1 VLYPFEGRLAH
12 QTLGM
17 LLTRRLERFGL
28 KPLGF
33 VATDYVIGISASA
46 DMGRAFALD
55 PGLIGRLMEP
65 DMLGDDLEAWMAES
79 FLLKRMFK
87 ACAQIAGLVEK
98 NAIGAS
104 KKTGRQVTVST
115 DLIYDVLRE
124 HQPDHILLEAAWA
137 DASTGLLD
145 LRRLAE
151 MLSRISGRIVH
162 KRLDRISPLA
172 VPIML
177 EVGRER
183 VAGEADEDILRA
195 AADDIIREAMA

>member
-1 VLYPFEGRLAH
+1 
-12 QTLGM
+12 M

-28 KPLGF
+28 RPLGF
-33 VATDYVIGISASA
+33 IATDYVIGVWCATDVGSAFVRGQPTLS
-46 DMGRAFALD
+46 
-55 PGLIGRLMEP
+55 RLLEP

-87 ACAQIAGLVEK
+87 SCAMIAGLVEK
-98 NAIGAS
+98 NAIGAQ
-104 KKTGRQVTVST
+104 KTGRQVTVST

-124 HQPDHILLEAAWA
+124 HQPDHILLDAAWA

-145 LRRLAE
+145 LSRLSD
-151 MLSRISGRIVH
+151 MLARIGGRIVH

-177 EVGRER
+177 EIGGER
-183 VAGEADEDILRA
+183 VAGEADEDVLRA
-195 AADDIIREAMA
+195 ATDDVLRAAMR